1 MELWERAL
9 ENMVGSKL
17 VPEPPRETP
26 PQSKDQRWIPQSGSV
41 IRLPIVRFVVAGIFS
56 TLLYFILAN
65 AIVAV
70 FAPKAAI
77 ASIAAYLVTL
87 IFSYVAQSRFT
98 FQISRDSTDQ
108 VARFIITSI
117 AGVAV
122 SYGAMWG
129 TTELLRW
136 PFFAGAIIVCV
147 VIPVANFF
155 AFRMWVFVGKVTPA
169 TSARNMEGQGSGE

>member
-1 MELWERAL
+1 MEFWEGAL
-9 ENMVGSKL
+9 ENMVGCDP

-26 PQSKDQRWIPQSGSV
+26 PQPKDQRWILTSDSV
-41 IRLPIVRFVVAGIFS
+41 VRLSIVRFVVAGIFS

-77 ASIAAYLVTL
+77 ASIVAYLVAL

-98 FQISRDSTDQ
+98 FQISQDSTDQ
-108 VARFIITSI
+108 IARFIITSI
-117 AGVAV
+117 AGIAV
-122 SYGAMWG
+122 SYGAMWV
-129 TTELLRW
+129 TIELLKW
-136 PFFAGAIIVCV
+136 SFFTGAIIVCI
-147 VIPVANFF
+147 VIPIANFF

-169 TSARNMEGQGSGE
+169 TSGNVEGQGSGE